1 MGCVVVFGADSAVLA
16 RISAH
21 VRVYALFLRVSKG
34 QIMRSNYDL
43 RDCARGFAWF
53 LVFFGIFEK
62 MSLRG
67 KCESLATEF
76 TEGTEGEL

>member
-1 MGCVVVFGADSAVLA
+1 MVFGADSAVLA

-21 VRVYALFLRVSKG
+21 VRVYALFLRGSKG

-67 KCESLATEF
+67 KCKSLATES
-76 TEGTEGEL
+76 TEVSE